1 MADTTTTSIARP
13 APYLE
18 AAGQNLLDI
27 TTGLA
32 GKPIDTSKFAPQI
45 AGQNILSQA
54 AQQQA
59 ASQAGLGSLQ
69 FDPTTGATTGIG
81 QGTGIAGYQP
91 YLNQAQQYSGP
102 QAYQQFM
109 SPYQNDLISTTLA
122 QYDLQAQKGIAPLQA
137 QSVQQGAFGGA
148 RQGIQ
153 QAEYQ
158 NQSDMNRALLQSQML
173 QQGYGQA
180 QNQAN
185 IAFGQQQG
193 LASLQPS
200 LAQSQIQQLG
210 AAGTSNLAY
219 QQSILDAQRQAAQT
233 AVYEPYQR
241 AQFLQSSIGGLLS
254 GYPQPGFGQAT
265 QQTPSV
271 SPLSQALSSAATVY
285 GLGSLFGGK

>member
-32 GKPIDTSKFAPQI
+32 GKPINTSQFAPQI

-122 QYDLQAQKGIAPLQA
+122 QYDLQAQKVLHLFKHNLFNK
-137 QSVQQGAFGGA
+137 V
-148 RQGIQ
+148 
-153 QAEYQ
+153 
-158 NQSDMNRALLQSQML
+158 LLVEL
-173 QQGYGQA
+173 DKEF
-180 QNQAN
+180 NKLN
-185 IAFGQQQG
+185 IK
-193 LASLQPS
+193 
-200 LAQSQIQQLG
+200 IKV
-210 AAGTSNLAY
+210 
-219 QQSILDAQRQAAQT
+219 I
-233 AVYEPYQR
+233 
-241 AQFLQSSIGGLLS
+241 
-254 GYPQPGFGQAT
+254 
-265 QQTPSV
+265 
-271 SPLSQALSSAATVY
+271 
-285 GLGSLFGGK
+285 

>member
-32 GKPIDTSKFAPQI
+32 GKPIDTSQFAPQI

-200 LAQSQIQQLG
+200 LAQSSIQQLG
-210 AAGTSNLAY
+210 GIGTTNLAY
-219 QQSILDAQRQAAQT
+219 QQAILDAQRQAAQT
-233 AVYEPYQR
+233 SAYEPYQR
-241 AQFLQSSIGGLLS
+241 AQFLQNSIGALTS
-254 GYPQPGFGQAT
+254 GYPQTSSVTGPQPAT
-265 QQTPSV
+265 T
-271 SPLSQALSSAATVY
+271 SPLATALSGAATIY
-285 GLGSLFGGK
+285 GLGSLFGGR

>member
-32 GKPIDTSKFAPQI
+32 GKPIDTSQFAPQI

-158 NQSDMNRALLQSQML
+158 SSSDLNRALLQAQL
-173 QQGYGQA
+173 RNQGFGQA
-180 QNQAN
+180 QGQAN

-200 LAQSQIQQLG
+200 LAQSSIQQLG
-210 AAGTSNLAY
+210 GIGTTNLAY
-219 QQSILDAQRQAAQT
+219 QQAILDAQRQAAQT
-233 AVYEPYQR
+233 AAYEPYQR
-241 AQFLQSSIGGLLS
+241 AQFLQNSIGALTS
-254 GYPQPGFGQAT
+254 GYPQTSSVTSPQPAT
-265 QQTPSV
+265 T
-271 SPLSQALSSAATVY
+271 SPLATALSGAATIY
-285 GLGSLFGGK
+285 GLGSLFGGR